1 MVVKA
6 ETPISREKLSNKKKK
21 NKKSKD
27 ITEPSKTEKPNVIA
41 FNENI
46 QQPTIEHVSK
56 LRFSISPFI
65 LAFSHL
71 SFTCLRLI
79 IQLILELIM
88 HRRT

>member
-6 ETPISREKLSNKKKK
+6 ETPISREKSSNKKKK

-27 ITEPSKTEKPNVIA
+27 ITESSKTSKPNVIA

-56 LRFSISPFI
+56 LRFSITPFI
-65 LAFSHL
+65 LALLTHL
-71 SFTCLRLI
+71 SPTCL
-79 IQLILELIM
+79 
-88 HRRT
+88 

>member
-6 ETPISREKLSNKKKK
+6 ETPISREKSSNKKKK

-27 ITEPSKTEKPNVIA
+27 ITESSKTSKPNVIA

-65 LAFSHL
+65 LALRIYHL
-71 SFTCLRLI
+71 PAYD
-79 IQLILELIM
+79 
-88 HRRT
+88 